1 MIFLNVNFEFIHMR
15 MLMKRCDCEMQYI
28 QPVLGQYGVGVILPS
43 YNSSF
48 QGLQVSWCELT
59 LVI

>member
-1 MIFLNVNFEFIHMR
+1 MNFEFIHMR